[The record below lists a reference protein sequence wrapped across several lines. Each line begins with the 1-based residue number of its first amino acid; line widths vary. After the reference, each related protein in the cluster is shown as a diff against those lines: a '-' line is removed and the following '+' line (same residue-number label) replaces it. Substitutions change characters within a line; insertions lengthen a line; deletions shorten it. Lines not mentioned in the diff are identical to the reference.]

1 MEKKIDYYLGL
12 PYTRELIPEDSGI
25 WFVRIKELPNCMS
38 QGNTAEEAL
47 LNINDAMY
55 GWIQGEL
62 EDGELIPEP
71 RDEEEYSGQFRTRV
85 PKSLHRKLVE
95 TADLEGVSMNSYI
108 STLLAEAVGGAGAKT
123 AQGKRTANPNNI
135 VSSLESVCHAA
146 GLKNLE
152 GKDPEVEFSKWF
164 KNEMHQIEYYITEN
178 KTKAFEHLAHMI
190 LMLRPLC
197 IDSPAMLS
205 LVDVLEWTKQSLQQS
220 IKKTP
225 KPTQRKSEGLEDIIN
240 DTNKTMQEESLR
252 ANSPAVAEFANIA
265 RIGLNKGSVK

>member
-1 MEKKIDYYLGL
+1 MEKNIDYYLGL

-47 LNINDAMY
+47 LNIKDAMY

-62 EDGELIPEP
+62 EDGESIPEP
-71 RDEEEYSGQFRTRV
+71 REEEEYSGQFRTRI

-108 STLLAEAVGGAGAKT
+108 STLLAEALGGAGAKT
-123 AQGKRTANPNNI
+123 AQQKSMASKNSYIST
-135 VSSLESVCHAA
+135 LESICLAA

-152 GKDPEVEFSKWF
+152 DKDPEVEFSNWF
-164 KNEMHQIEYYITEN
+164 YHKMNQIISYMAGD
-178 KTKAFEHLAHMI
+178 KTKAFEHLAYMI

-197 IDSPAMLS
+197 EDSPALFC
-205 LVDVLEWTKQSLQQS
+205 LVNLLGWTKESLQQS
-220 IKKTP
+220 IIKTP
-225 KPTQRKSEGLEDIIN
+225 KPTQRKSEGLKNIIN
-240 DTNKTMQEESLR
+240 VTNKMMQEESLR

-265 RIGLNKGSVK
+265 RIGFNKGSVK